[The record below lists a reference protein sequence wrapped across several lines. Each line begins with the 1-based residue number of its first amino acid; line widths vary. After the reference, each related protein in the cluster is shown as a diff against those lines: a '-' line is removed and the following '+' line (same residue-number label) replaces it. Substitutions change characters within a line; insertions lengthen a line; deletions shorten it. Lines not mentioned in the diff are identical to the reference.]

1 MLTCFSLFLFF
12 SCRYAKNLRLYFQ
25 EYART
30 LIESQLVNSD
40 GDGDGDTSV
49 GEGNEYQTILAAGSN
64 DSNKPQNINTN
75 ISIILSEKNNE
86 SPSNINTESPSKI
99 NINKN
104 IISSENE
111 EKEGDKYEDEKKK
124 KENENE
130 KDKIIT
136 SLNANTNII
145 TSYGCKGSYKAEGK
159 VNESVI
165 PSLPV
170 PVPVPLNNPWKHFE
184 PFFKWLDP
192 AENTPEVNTACSF
205 ILYVQTFVG
214 AFLDLLP
221 LILCCSIFTSLF

>member
-1 MLTCFSLFLFF
+1 MFFSFSLF

-124 KENENE
+124 NEKENENE

-221 LILCCSIFTSLF
+221 LVLCCSISTALF

>member
-1 MLTCFSLFLFF
+1 MLIRFSLFLFF

-30 LIESQLVNSD
+30 LIESQLVNSDGD

-104 IISSENE
+104 IIPPENE
-111 EKEGDKYEDEKKK
+111 EKEEDKYEDEKKK
-124 KENENE
+124 NEKENENK

-165 PSLPV
+165 PSI

-192 AENTPEVNTACSF
+192 AENTPEVSTACSF

-221 LILCCSIFTSLF
+221 LVLCCSVFT